1 MKGLNFFDRQSRK
14 TLEGLVASHLSSEYH
29 LPPRAAQT
37 LCEDALVFG
46 RLWGSQTR
54 AAGQVLFHAVAIDE
68 PAGKPLRECRM
79 VEVRLTLRADADLE
93 LRRRQGLAALNR
105 TLVARLCREA
115 AEQEAVLSIEDL
127 ADLLRLSVA
136 TVKRYKQTLSA
147 GGTPIKTR
155 GDVADMGPAL
165 THRDRIVKLFLQ
177 GYSESEVAQRTQH
190 TLGCVEQYLADFL
203 RISLLARDRYSPG
216 ETARLARLSKGKV
229 QAHRRLLAELEAD
242 PFYQGALRRVLD
254 IYRLQRAMK
263 KGGAHR

>member
-1 MKGLNFFDRQSRK
+1 MKGFNFFDRQSRK
-14 TLEGLVASHLSSEYH
+14 TLEGLVASHLSSQYH

-54 AAGQVLFHAVAIDE
+54 AAGQILFHAVATDE
-68 PAGKPLRECRM
+68 PAGKPLRECHM
-79 VEVRLTLRADADLE
+79 VEIRLTLRADGDLAF
-93 LRRRQGLAALNR
+93 RRTHGLGALNR
-105 TLVARLCREA
+105 ALVERLGREA
-115 AEQEAVLSIEDL
+115 LEQGAVLSVEDL

-136 TVKRYKQTLSA
+136 TVKRYKQALSA
-147 GGTPIKTR
+147 AGTPIKTR
-155 GDVADMGPAL
+155 GDVADIGPAL

-203 RISLLARDRYSPG
+203 RISLLLRDGYSPG

-242 PFYQGALRRVLD
+242 PFYQGALRRVLE
-254 IYRLQRAMK
+254 IYRLRRGMK
-263 KGGAHR
+263 KGGAQP